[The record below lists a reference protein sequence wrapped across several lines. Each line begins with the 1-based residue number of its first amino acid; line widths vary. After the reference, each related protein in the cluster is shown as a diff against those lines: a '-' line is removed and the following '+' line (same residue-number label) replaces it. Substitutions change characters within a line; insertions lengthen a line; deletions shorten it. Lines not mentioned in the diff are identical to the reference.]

1 MTGPKIRIL
10 IAASIYPPDSG
21 GPALHARRQFD
32 WFNTH
37 GHKAQVVALA
47 HYRHLPGGVR
57 HIFYLVALI
66 FRAYNFEVVYAHDAL
81 GAGIPAL
88 IAAKL
93 FGRKFVVRVGGDLA
107 WERLCA
113 GASMLEWYEK
123 GGHKGARTFKLT
135 RWLIKRADLII
146 VPSGLLTNIYT
157 KYYGVTEDKIKTI
170 PNPIPS
176 LSNVE
181 VVTGHSIIFASRLV
195 RYKNLDFVLRVLKN
209 IFTNYS
215 ELKFVIMGDGPERKR
230 LQSLSVE
237 LEIESRVDF
246 IGTVPQEK
254 VTEEIAKS
262 RFVIAPALTEFNPNY
277 ILQCV
282 SIGKPF
288 LMSREN
294 GLPFEIPKEL
304 VFDPKNAQDLESK
317 IFNLI
322 EKYGE
327 VKKKVEEINFKMTWE
342 DNLKA
347 NLEAVQSLV

>member
-135 RWLIKRADLII
+135 RWLIKRAELII

-195 RYKNLDFVLRVLKN
+195 RY
-209 IFTNYS
+209 
-215 ELKFVIMGDGPERKR
+215 
-230 LQSLSVE
+230 
-237 LEIESRVDF
+237 
-246 IGTVPQEK
+246 
-254 VTEEIAKS
+254 
-262 RFVIAPALTEFNPNY
+262 
-277 ILQCV
+277 
-282 SIGKPF
+282 
-288 LMSREN
+288 
-294 GLPFEIPKEL
+294 
-304 VFDPKNAQDLESK
+304 
-317 IFNLI
+317 
-322 EKYGE
+322 
-327 VKKKVEEINFKMTWE
+327 
-342 DNLKA
+342 
-347 NLEAVQSLV
+347 